1 MSFQPIAHFEQLEN
15 DKKKKESK
23 IEAFL
28 SVNYNGGGYLGG
40 LLYDLLDR
48 PRFLVVEYDTV
59 TNTLRF
65 KPQTAYIALRVKNRA
80 FKLPETIRHAMGKK
94 PTAGKATVRYS
105 VEKAND
111 GWWYTSPIKDEV
123 KG

>member
-15 DKKKKESK
+15 DKKKKQDK
-23 IEAFL
+23 LEAFV
-28 SVNYNGGGYLGG
+28 SINYGSGGYLGG
-40 LLYDLLDR
+40 TLNDLLDR
-48 PRFLVVEYDTV
+48 PRFLVIEYDTV

-65 KPQTAYIALRVKNRA
+65 KPQVSGVSVKVKSRA
-80 FKLPETIRHAMGKK
+80 FRLPEIIRHAMGKK
-94 PTAGKATVRYS
+94 PVGGKATVRYN

-111 GWWYTSPIKDEV
+111 GWWYTSPVKDEV